1 MLLPA
6 STSRCALW
14 ILLASLCSV
23 SGGLLIAEETAPP
36 AAVSPNHAEEMKAG
50 LALFKAS
57 VGQTLTASC
66 LNCHGGESVKADFD
80 LSTREK
86 LLASGYVEPGDS
98 AESYLMGL
106 LRHDVEPHMPLR
118 ADKLS
123 DEAIAAVAK
132 WIDLGA
138 PYDKP
143 LAGGETPA
151 EDKGGKASDFWSL
164 QPLATI
170 APPAASSAW
179 VKSPI
184 DQFVF
189 EKLNAQGITPN
200 AKADRRTLIRRAYFD
215 LIGLP
220 PTPEEVAAFVA
231 DEDPLAYDK
240 LVDRLLASPQ
250 YGERWA
256 RHWMDVARFAES
268 FGYEQDTDRP
278 HAYHYRDFLI
288 QAFNDDL
295 PYDKFVAWQLAG
307 DEIDPKNPL
316 AQMATGFLG
325 AGAFPTQLTEAEF
338 EPARYDELDDI
349 VATTG
354 TAFLGLT
361 IGCARCHD
369 HKFDPISS
377 SDYYRMASTFTTTI
391 RSLAEIDVPTDAEEK
406 PVTVQVNTEGG
417 KKIPHLADGRGF
429 PHFYTSTHYLTRGDV
444 AQKGEVAEFG
454 FPTVLTHG
462 RQHDY
467 WEADEIPSESALSYR
482 RTALANW
489 ITDTDAGAGGLLAR
503 VIVNR
508 LWHHHFGRGI
518 VSTPSD
524 FGVQG
529 DAPSHP
535 ELLEWLAVDLVHNGW
550 QLKRMHKQIMTSQT
564 YMQSTA
570 ATPEQL
576 AADPKNTLLWRH
588 SPRRLEAE
596 AVRDAMLSVS
606 GQLDPKMFGPG
617 TLNEGMK
624 RRSIYFFIKRSKLI
638 PTMMLFDWPEHL
650 VSIGSRSETTTAP
663 QALSIMNSPH
673 TRSYAESFAASL
685 PSGSVEERIAAAY
698 QKAVQR
704 NPTEQELKTAVA
716 FVAAQTERDGAGGE
730 KGALVD
736 LCQALFGLNEFI
748 YID

>member
-1 MLLPA
+1 MHLRSLPLRVIA
-6 STSRCALW
+6 
-14 ILLASLCSV
+14 LLALPLVSLCCRT
-23 SGGLLIAEETAPP
+23 LAAEEAAPKVE
-36 AAVSPNHAEEMKAG
+36 VSPQHAAEMKAG
-50 LALFKAS
+50 LALFKES

-66 LNCHGGESVKADFD
+66 LNCHGGETVKADFD
-80 LSTREK
+80 LSSREK
-86 LLASGYVEPGDS
+86 LIASGFIEPGD
-98 AESYLMGL
+98 AENSYLLGL
-106 LRHDVEPHMPLR
+106 LRHQEEPHMPLR

-123 DEAIAAVAK
+123 DESIAAIAK

-143 LAGGETPA
+143 LAGEAAPGEKSA
-151 EDKGGKASDFWSL
+151 EQATDFWSL
-164 QPLATI
+164 QPLAPL
-170 APPAASSAW
+170 APPENATDWA
-179 VKSPI
+179 KSPI
-184 DQFVF
+184 DQFVW
-189 EKLNAQGITPN
+189 EKLNEQGIAPN
-200 AKADRRTLIRRAYFD
+200 PTADRRTLIRRAYFD

-220 PTPEEVAAFVA
+220 PTADEVAAFVA
-231 DEDPLAYDK
+231 DEDPAAYEK
-240 LVDRLLASPQ
+240 LIDRLLASPQ

-268 FGYEQDTDRP
+268 FGYEQDTDRQF
-278 HAYHYRDFLI
+278 AFHYRDFLI
-288 QAFNDDL
+288 QALNDDL

-307 DEIDPKNPL
+307 DEIEPHNPL

-338 EPARYDELDDI
+338 EQARYDELDDV

-377 SDYYRMASTFTTTI
+377 ADYYRMASTFTTTI
-391 RSLAEIDVPTDAEEK
+391 RSLAEIDVPTDGEAK

-429 PHFYTSTHYLTRGDV
+429 PHFYASTHFLTRGDV

-454 FPTVLTHG
+454 FPAVLTRGHD
-462 RQHDY
+462 RDY
-467 WEADEIPSESALSYR
+467 WQTEEIPSESKLSYR

-489 ITDTDAGAGGLLAR
+489 MTDAQEGAGGLLAR

-529 DAPSHP
+529 DPPSHP
-535 ELLEWLAVDLVHNGW
+535 QLLDWLAVDLVHNGW

-564 YMQSTA
+564 YMQSAA

-576 AADPKNTLLWRH
+576 AADPKNFLLWRH
-588 SPRRLEAE
+588 TPRRLEGE
-596 AVRDAMLSVS
+596 AIRDSMLAVS
-606 GQLDPKMFGPG
+606 GQLDLTMFGPG
-617 TLNEGMK
+617 TLDERMK

-663 QALSIMNSPH
+663 QALSMMNSPH
-673 TRSYAESFAASL
+673 TRSYADSFAKSL
-685 PSGSVEERIAAAY
+685 PSGTLEERITAAY
-698 QKAVQR
+698 QQAVQR
-704 NPTEQELKTAVA
+704 DPTADELKTAVA
-716 FVAAQTERDGAGGE
+716 FVAAQAQRDGAGGE
-730 KGALVD
+730 QAALVD

>member
-1 MLLPA
+1 MH
-6 STSRCALW
+6 
-14 ILLASLCSV
+14 
-23 SGGLLIAEETAPP
+23 PP
-36 AAVSPNHAEEMKAG
+36 AFVIRSSLWLSILALGLFSSQATIAADGEPTSAVSPDHAAEMKAG
-50 LALFKAS
+50 LALFKAN
-57 VGQTLTASC
+57 VGKTLTASC
-66 LNCHGGESVKADFD
+66 LQCHGGESVKADFD
-80 LSTREK
+80 LSTRDK
-86 LLASGYVEPGDS
+86 LLESGYVEPGD
-98 AESYLMGL
+98 AAGSYLLPL
-106 LRHDVEPHMPLR
+106 LRHEEEPHMPLR
-118 ADKLS
+118 AEKLS
-123 DEAIAAVAK
+123 DESIAAIAK

-138 PYDKP
+138 PYDTP
-143 LAGGETPA
+143 LVGEDSAAKGAG
-151 EDKGGKASDFWSL
+151 DQASDFWSL
-164 QPLATI
+164 QPLDTI
-170 APPAASSAW
+170 APPATSSDW
-179 VKSPI
+179 TKSPI
-184 DQFVF
+184 DRFVL
-189 EKLNAQGITPN
+189 ERLNEQGIVPN
-200 AKADRRTLIRRAYFD
+200 PTADRRTLIRRVYFD

-220 PTPEEVAAFVA
+220 PTLEEVAEFAA
-231 DEDPLAYDK
+231 DKDPQAYEK
-240 LVDRLLASPQ
+240 LIDRLLASPQ

-268 FGYEQDTDRP
+268 FGYEQDTDRK

-288 QAFNDDL
+288 QSLNEDL
-295 PYDKFVAWQLAG
+295 PYDQFVAWQLAG
-307 DEIDPKNPL
+307 DEIAPENPL

-338 EPARYDELDDI
+338 EQARYDELDDV

-377 SDYYRMASTFTTTI
+377 HDYYRMASTFTTTI
-391 RSLAEIDVPTDAEEK
+391 RSLAEIDVPTDGEAK

-417 KKIPHLADGRGF
+417 KKIPHLADSRGF
-429 PHFYTSTHYLTRGDV
+429 PHFYTSTHFLTRGDV
-444 AQKGEVAEFG
+444 TQKGEVAEFG
-454 FPTVLTHG
+454 FPAVLTYGNSREHWQAEVTPG
-462 RQHDY
+462 
-467 WEADEIPSESALSYR
+467 ESALSYR

-489 ITDTDAGAGGLLAR
+489 ITDTETGAGGLLAR

-535 ELLEWLAVDLVHNGW
+535 KLLEWLAVDLVHNGW
-550 QLKRMHKQIMTSQT
+550 RLKRMHKQIMTSQT
-564 YMQSTA
+564 YMQASA
-570 ATPEQL
+570 ASPEQL
-576 AADPKNTLLWRH
+576 AADPQNGLLWRH
-588 SPRRLEAE
+588 TPRRLEAE
-596 AVRDAMLSVS
+596 AIRDAMLSVS
-606 GQLDPKMFGPG
+606 GELDATMFGPG
-617 TLNEGMK
+617 TLDEGMK

-663 QALSIMNSPH
+663 QALSIMNSPQ
-673 TRSYAESFAASL
+673 TRSYAESFAKSL
-685 PSGSVEERIAAAY
+685 PTGSLEERIVAAY

-704 NPTEQELKTAVA
+704 DPTELELKTAIA
-716 FVAAQTERDGAGGE
+716 FVVAQSKRDGKGGAD
-730 KGALVD
+730 GALVD

>member
-1 MLLPA
+1 MLLRLAGHLSLAIAFLSCVFP
-6 STSRCALW
+6 
-14 ILLASLCSV
+14 LLA
-23 SGGLLIAEETAPP
+23 EENTPP
-36 AAVSPNHAEEMKAG
+36 KISPKHATEMKAG
-50 LALFKAS
+50 LDLFRSS
-57 VGQTLTASC
+57 VGQTLASSC
-66 LNCHGGESVKADFD
+66 LKCHGGESVKADFD
-80 LSTREK
+80 LSTRDK
-86 LLASGYVEPGDS
+86 LLASGYVEQGD
-98 AESYLMGL
+98 AANSYLMAL
-106 LRHDVEPHMPLR
+106 LRHDEEPHMPLR
-118 ADKLS
+118 AEKLS
-123 DEAIAAVAK
+123 DEKIAAIAQ

-143 LAGGETPA
+143 LVDAAKPTA
-151 EDKGGKASDFWSL
+151 ADQDKASDFWSL

-170 APPAASSAW
+170 APSAVTSDW

-184 DQFVF
+184 DRFVWK
-189 EKLNAQGITPN
+189 KLNEQGITPN
-200 AKADRRTLIRRAYFD
+200 PTADRRTLIRRAYFD
-215 LIGLP
+215 LLGLP

-231 DEDPLAYDK
+231 DQDPEAYGQ
-240 LVDRLLASPQ
+240 LIDRLLDSPH

-288 QAFNDDL
+288 QALNDDL
-295 PYDKFVAWQLAG
+295 PYDQFVAWQLAG
-307 DEIDPKNPL
+307 DEIAPQNPL

-338 EPARYDELDDI
+338 EQARYDELDDV

-369 HKFDPISS
+369 HKFDPITSA
-377 SDYYRMASTFTTTI
+377 DYYRMASTFTTTT
-391 RSLAEIDVPTDAEEK
+391 RSLAELDVPTDAAAK

-417 KKIPHLADGRGF
+417 KKIPHLADSRGF
-429 PHFYTSTHYLTRGDV
+429 PHFYTTTHFLTRGDV

-454 FPTVLTHG
+454 FPAVLRDGHP
-462 RQHDY
+462 RDY
-467 WEADEIPSESALSYR
+467 WKAQEVPSESALSYR

-489 ITDTDAGAGGLLAR
+489 MTDTEAGAGGLLAR

-518 VSTPSD
+518 VATPSD

-529 DAPSHP
+529 DPPSHP
-535 ELLEWLAVDLVHNGW
+535 ALLEWLAVDLIHNGW
-550 QLKRMHKQIMTSQT
+550 RLKRMHKQIMTSQT
-564 YMQSTA
+564 YMQSA
-570 ATPEQL
+570 AANGEQL
-576 AADPKNTLLWRH
+576 AADPQNVLLWRH
-588 SPRRLEAE
+588 APRRLEAE
-596 AVRDAMLSVS
+596 GVRDAMLSVS
-606 GQLDPKMFGPG
+606 GQLDRTMFGPG
-617 TLNEGMK
+617 TLDEGMN
-624 RRSIYFFIKRSKLI
+624 RRSVYFFIKRSRLI

-663 QALSIMNSPH
+663 QALSMMNSPH
-673 TRSYAESFAASL
+673 TRSYAESFAAAS
-685 PSGSVEERIAAAY
+685 PSGSVEARITAAY

-704 NPTEQELKTAVA
+704 DPTEQELKTAAA
-716 FVAAQTERDGAGGE
+716 FVAAQAERDGSGGE
-730 KGALVD
+730 QGALVD